1 MATGADARTPMTAVE
16 VDRLLESPLRLR
28 LLAVLMDSGDQ
39 PVTMEQAVVQSGR
52 HEQDVV
58 GCLRPVA
65 QIGMIEEIAG
75 APGAA
80 PSFRI
85 HPGQPAEQIEALR
98 QGIQRRA
105 DALGRE
111 RHVRERVLAGMIG
124 VNPKMQIVFEL
135 IRQVSRI
142 DVPVLIQGETGT
154 GKEMVARA
162 IHDLGRRR
170 SKLFGA
176 VNSATLSDTLFE
188 SQLFGHVRGAFTSAV
203 RDQAGLIERCDGG
216 TLFLDE
222 MGELTLGN
230 QAKLLRV
237 LQERTFSR
245 VGETTVRRSDFR
257 LIAATN
263 RDLQAMVKQGTFRED
278 LFYRIN
284 VFPVRLPSLRER
296 LDDLPHLVVE
306 ILAAN
311 ARRAG
316 LVGDRPPP
324 VLPDALEG
332 MRAYSWP
339 GNVRELENVV
349 IRAAVAAGGNPIGA
363 EHLPALEAPAAEP
376 PSESAPPMQGLKSL
390 AEVEREHIGFVLG
403 TQKGNLQ
410 ATAKILGISRTTL
423 YKKIRQYGLI

>member
-1 MATGADARTPMTAVE
+1 MTTGAGARTVMTAA
-16 VDRLLESPLRLR
+16 DADHLLESPLRLR
-28 LLAVLMDSGDQ
+28 LLAVLLEAGDT

-52 HEQDVV
+52 HEQDVL

-65 QIGMIEEIAG
+65 KAGIIEEIAG
-75 APGAA
+75 GPGEPPA
-80 PSFRI
+80 FRI
-85 HPGQPAEQIEALR
+85 NPGQPPEQVEALR

-176 VNSATLSDTLFE
+176 VNSATLSETLFE

-222 MGELTLGN
+222 MGELSLAN

-237 LQERTFSR
+237 LQERSFSR
-245 VGETTVRRSDFR
+245 VGETAVRRSDFR

-296 LDDLPHLVVE
+296 LDDLPHLVAE

-324 VLPDALEG
+324 VLPDALEA
-332 MRAYSWP
+332 MRGYSWP

-349 IRAAVAAGGNPIGA
+349 IRAAVAAGGSPIAA
-363 EHLPALEAPAAEP
+363 EHLPALTAPAAESPRESTP
-376 PSESAPPMQGLKSL
+376 PAPALKSL
-390 AEVEREHIGFVLG
+390 AEVEKDHIGFVLG
-403 TQKGNLQ
+403 VQKGNLQ
-410 ATAKILGISRTTL
+410 ATAKVLGISRTTL

>member
-1 MATGADARTPMTAVE
+1 MVTDGRPATAMTAAD
-16 VDRLLESPLRLR
+16 VDRWLDSPLRLR
-28 LLAVLMDSGDQ
+28 LLAVLLEAGDT

-58 GCLRPVA
+58 ACLRPVA
-65 QIGMIEEIAG
+65 QTGMLEEIR
-75 APGAA
+75 GAA
-80 PSFRI
+80 GQPPSYRI
-85 HPGQPAEQIEALR
+85 HPGHPPELLAALR
-98 QGIQRRA
+98 QGIQARA
-105 DALGRE
+105 ELLGRE

-162 IHDLGRRR
+162 THDLGRRR
-170 SKLFGA
+170 TKLFGA
-176 VNSATLSDTLFE
+176 VNSATLSETLFE

-222 MGELTLGN
+222 MGELSLGN

-237 LQERTFSR
+237 LQERSFSR
-245 VGETTVRRSDFR
+245 VGETTVRKSDFR

-263 RDLQAMVKQGTFRED
+263 RDLQAMVKQGSFRED

-296 LDDLPHLVVE
+296 LDDLPHLVSE

-324 VLPDALEG
+324 VLPDALEA
-332 MRAYSWP
+332 MRAYHWP

-349 IRAAVAAGGNPIGA
+349 IRAAVAAGGNPIAA
-363 EHLPALEAPAAEP
+363 EHLPALTAPPAETAP
-376 PSESAPPMQGLKSL
+376 ESAAPTPALKSL
-390 AEVEREHIGFVLG
+390 AEVEKEHIAFVLG
-403 TQKGNLQ
+403 VQKGNLQ